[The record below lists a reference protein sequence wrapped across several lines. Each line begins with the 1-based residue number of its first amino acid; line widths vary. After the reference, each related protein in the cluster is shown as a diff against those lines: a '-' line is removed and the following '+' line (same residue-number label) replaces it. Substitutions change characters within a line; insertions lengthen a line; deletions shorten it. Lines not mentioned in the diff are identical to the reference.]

1 MKSSKN
7 KEYTPPTAARCKEN
21 SERIKQEVEAFL
33 AKGGAINTIPGDI
46 ETTDAHKKTESKRDT
61 ARKRG
66 MKNMTVS

>member
-1 MKSSKN
+1 MKSAKN
-7 KEYTPPTAARCKEN
+7 TEYTPPTAARCKED
-21 SERIKQEVEAFL
+21 SERIKHDIEAFL

-46 ETTDAHKKTESKRDT
+46 EITDAHKKTESKRDA

>member
-1 MKSSKN
+1 MKFSKN
-7 KEYTPPTAARCKEN
+7 KEYTPPTAARCKED

-46 ETTDAHKKTESKRDT
+46 EITDAYKKTEAKRDT

>member
-1 MKSSKN
+1 MKSPKN
-7 KEYTPPTAARCKEN
+7 KEYTPPTAARCKED

-33 AKGGAINTIPGDI
+33 AKGGAINTIPGNI
-46 ETTDAHKKTESKRDT
+46 EITDAHKKTQVKRDA

>member
-7 KEYTPPTAARCKEN
+7 KEYTPPTAARCKED
-21 SERIKQEVEAFL
+21 SERIKRDVEAFL

-46 ETTDAHKKTESKRDT
+46 EITDARKKAESRRDA

>member
-7 KEYTPPTAARCKEN
+7 KEYTPPTAARCKED

-46 ETTDAHKKTESKRDT
+46 EITNADKKTEAKRDT

-66 MKNMTVS
+66 MKNMTAS

>member
-7 KEYTPPTAARCKEN
+7 KEYTPPTAARCKED
-21 SERIKQEVEAFL
+21 SDRIKQEVEAFL

-46 ETTDAHKKTESKRDT
+46 ETTDAHKKSEAKRNT

-66 MKNMTVS
+66 MKNMTTA

>member
-7 KEYTPPTAARCKEN
+7 KEYTPPTAARCKED

-33 AKGGAINTIPGDI
+33 AKGGAINTIPEDI
-46 ETTDAHKKTESKRDT
+46 EITNADKKTEAKRDT